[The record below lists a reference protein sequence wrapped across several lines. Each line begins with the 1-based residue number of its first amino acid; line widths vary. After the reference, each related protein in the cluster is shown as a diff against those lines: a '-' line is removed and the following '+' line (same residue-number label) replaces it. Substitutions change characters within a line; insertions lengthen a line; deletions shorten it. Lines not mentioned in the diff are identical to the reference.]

1 MPFIPDR
8 DAVGDAGGDG
18 VSDRLVHR
26 EARVPGELA
35 PQPHAQASD
44 RRHPRPIHHPVP
56 GDPVDRVGLGSLVPE
71 LDFEVDDV
79 DATFLRLKAAGVQIE
94 TEPVDHE
101 FGRNF
106 DARDP
111 DGYRLTFFTFGPGA
125 WATHADEQT
134 E

>member
-1 MPFIPDR
+1 MLRLSNVNLF
-8 DAVGDAGGDG
+8 
-18 VSDRLVHR
+18 VSDLERSYQFYTATLGLTVR
-26 EARVPGELA
+26 TEFETPPTMRILDSGGCTLSL
-35 PQPHAQASD
+35 QPDETPWPAGV
-44 RRHPRPIHHPVP
+44 RRGGV
-56 GDPVDRVGLGSLVPE
+56 E
-71 LDFEVDDV
+71 LDFEVDDI